1 MNITTNLTCLSPCS
15 LEPLIDLGILIFG
28 YRSMISP
35 TGRAGVVTRC
45 DVSAVGR
52 AGVVT
57 RRDVGAVGRGVG
69 AVRRGVG
76 AVGRGVGAVGR
87 TGMAVC
93 EIC

>member
-1 MNITTNLTCLSPCS
+1 MFRNMDVIDEYYNKFDLFITFSCS

-45 DVSAVGR
+45 DVSAVRR

-76 AVGRGVGAVGR
+76 AVG
-87 TGMAVC
+87 
-93 EIC
+93 